1 MTDTSLTEQEM
12 PKAYDPK
19 TVEDKWYKFWLE
31 KEYFKPVINPKK
43 KPFTI
48 IMPPPN
54 VTGELHMGHALT
66 AAVEDAMTRWHRMKG
81 DPTLWLPGVDH
92 ASIAA
97 QVVVERLLAKE
108 GTNRYQV
115 GREKFLERI
124 WQWTNDCR
132 TRIGQQHRRLGTSC
146 DWSRE
151 KFTLD
156 SGPSLAVRHTFVN
169 LYNKGL
175 IYRGERII
183 NWCPRC
189 STALSDLE
197 VDHKDLNGHLWHL
210 KYPLA
215 DGDGFLIV
223 ATTRPETMLGDTA
236 VAVNP
241 EDERYTNLIGKDVM
255 MPIMNRRIPIVADAI
270 VDRAFGTGAVKVTPS
285 HDPVDFEIAQ
295 RHNLKLINILN
306 KDATM
311 NENAGQCKGMD
322 RFACRKWVV
331 EELERLGLLI
341 KIEDYSHAVGHCQ
354 RCSTVIEPLA
364 SLQWFVK
371 MEPLAKPAIEV
382 VKNGQIQIIP
392 EHFIKVYLNWMENI
406 RDWCISRQLWWGHRI
421 PAWYCK
427 DCGEMIVAVD
437 APKTCPKCQSTK
449 VEQDPDVLDTWFSS
463 GLWPHSTLG
472 WPNDTEDFRYFYP
485 TTVMET
491 AYDIL
496 FFWVS
501 RMIMMGIENTGQIPF
516 KYVYLHGL
524 IRDEKGE
531 KMSKTKGN
539 VTDPLKVINQIGADA
554 LRFAVVTGNAAGNDS
569 KMSPVKLEAGRNFA
583 NKLWNATRF
592 VIKSVPASEKIDLK
606 IHKELLTVE
615 DRWILSRL
623 SRTETTVNTMMADF
637 QFGEALSTIYDFL
650 WSEYCDWYIE
660 LAKIRL
666 NPENKEAVSPLP
678 VLVNVLETALRLL
691 HPFMPFITEELWQNL
706 KNHLPAKWQ
715 KTVSIMIARYPKAN
729 KDDIDTEA
737 ENIIE
742 AVIDIT
748 RAIRNIRAENKV
760 ESTKW
765 IAAEVY
771 SGKLT
776 AVVTPYSSAIQ
787 SLAKAKPLEFK
798 DNRLSDTLGEKFAVA
813 VLKEADVVVPMA
825 SMIDVAVER
834 EKIQKEI
841 AQIDAD
847 VIRLE
852 ARLKDEAF
860 LSKAPAAVV
869 TKEKERL
876 VERKERVARL
886 RQQIG

>member
-1 MTDTSLTEQEM
+1 MTDTPLIEQEM

-54 VTGELHMGHALT
+54 VTGDLHMGHALV
-66 AAVEDAMTRWHRMKG
+66 AALEDTMIRWHRMQG

-97 QVVVERLLAKE
+97 QVVVERVLAKE
-108 GTNRYQV
+108 GTNRYKI
-115 GREKFLERI
+115 GREKFLERM
-124 WQWTNDCR
+124 WEWTNQCR
-132 TRIGQQHRRLGTSC
+132 SNIGMQHRRLGTSC

-156 SGPSLAVRHTFVN
+156 PGPSLAVRTTFVN

-189 STALSDLE
+189 STTLSDLE

-215 DGDGFLIV
+215 DGGGFLIV

-241 EDERYTNLIGKDVM
+241 EDERYTNIIGKEIM
-255 MPIMNRRIPIVADAI
+255 LPIMNRRIPIVGDAI
-270 VDRAFGTGAVKVTPS
+270 VDKAFGTGAVKVTPS

-295 RHNLKLINILN
+295 RQKLPLINLLN

-311 NENAGQCKGMD
+311 NENAGPCKGMD

-331 EELERLGLLI
+331 EEMERLGLLV

-354 RCSTVIEPLA
+354 RCATLIEPMA
-364 SLQWFVK
+364 STQWFVS

-382 VKNGQIQIIP
+382 VKNGKIQIIP
-392 EHFIKVYLNWMENI
+392 DHFTKVYLNWMENI
-406 RDWCISRQLWWGHRI
+406 RDWCVSRQLWWGQRI
-421 PAWYCK
+421 PAYYCQ
-427 DCGEMIVAVD
+427 DCGETIVAVD
-437 APKTCPKCQSTK
+437 APKTCPKCHSTK
-449 VEQDPDVLDTWFSS
+449 IEQDMDVLDTWFSS

-472 WPNDTEDFRYFYP
+472 WPEDTADFRYFYP

-491 AYDIL
+491 GYDIL

-501 RMIMMGIENTGQIPF
+501 RMIMMGIENTGEIPF

-524 IRDEKGE
+524 IRDEKGD

-539 VTDPLKVINQIGADA
+539 VIDPLKVIDQIGADA
-554 LRFAVVTGNAAGNDS
+554 LRFAVMNGNGPGNDS
-569 KMSPVKLEAGRNFA
+569 KMSPIKLEAGRNFA

-592 VIKSVPASEKIDLK
+592 VIKSIPDDKINLK
-606 IHKELLTVE
+606 INKESLTIE

-623 SRTETTVNTMMADF
+623 SRTEATVDKLMSDF
-637 QFGEALSTIYDFL
+637 QFGEALSAIYDFL
-650 WSEYCDWYIE
+650 WNEYCDWYIE
-660 LAKIRL
+660 LAKVRL
-666 NPENKEAVSPLP
+666 NPENKDAVTPLP
-678 VLVNVLETALRLL
+678 VLINVLETALRLL
-691 HPFMPFITEELWQNL
+691 HPFMPFVTEELWQNL
-706 KNHLPAKWQ
+706 RSRLPAKWQ
-715 KTVSIMIARYPKAN
+715 KTESIMIAKYPKADN
-729 KDDIDTEA
+729 DAVDTEA

-742 AVIDIT
+742 SVIDIT

-765 IAAEVY
+765 IAADIY

-776 AVVTPYSSAIQ
+776 AAITPYASAIQ
-787 SLAKAKPLEFK
+787 SLAKVKPLEFK
-798 DNRLSDTLGEKFAVA
+798 DGRLTGAQSEKFAVA
-813 VLKEADVVVPMA
+813 VLKEADVIVPMA
-825 SMIDVAVER
+825 SMIDLAVER
-834 EKIQKEI
+834 EKILKEI

-847 VIRLE
+847 VARLEIRLQ
-852 ARLKDEAF
+852 DEAF
-860 LSKAPAAVV
+860 LSKAPAPVV
-869 TKEKERL
+869 AKEKERL
-876 VERKERVARL
+876 VERKERAARL

>member
-1 MTDTSLTEQEM
+1 MTDTPLIEQEM

-19 TVEDKWYKFWLE
+19 TVEGKWYKFWLE
-31 KEYFKPVINPKK
+31 KDYFKPVINPKK

-54 VTGELHMGHALT
+54 VTGDLHMGHALT
-66 AAVEDAMTRWHRMKG
+66 AAVEDTMTRWHRMKG

-108 GTNRYQV
+108 GTTRYKI
-115 GREKFLERI
+115 GREKFLERM
-124 WQWTNDCR
+124 WEWTNQCR
-132 TRIGQQHRRLGTSC
+132 SNIGMQHRRLGTSC

-156 SGPSLAVRHTFVN
+156 AGPSLAVRHTFVN

-189 STALSDLE
+189 STTLSDLE

-215 DGDGFLIV
+215 DGGGFLIV

-241 EDERYTNLIGKDVM
+241 EDERYTNIIGKEIM
-255 MPIMNRRIPIVADAI
+255 LPIMNRRIPIVGDAI
-270 VDRAFGTGAVKVTPS
+270 VDKAFGTGAVKVTPS

-295 RHNLKLINILN
+295 RQKLPLINLLT
-306 KDATM
+306 KDASM
-311 NENAGQCKGMD
+311 NENAGPCKGMD

-331 EELERLGLLI
+331 EEMERLGLLI

-354 RCSTVIEPLA
+354 RCATLIEPMA
-364 SLQWFVK
+364 STQWFVR

-382 VKNGQIQIIP
+382 VKNGKIQIIP
-392 EHFIKVYLNWMENI
+392 DHFTKVYLNWMENI
-406 RDWCISRQLWWGHRI
+406 RDWCVSRQLWWGQRI
-421 PAWYCK
+421 PAYYCQ
-427 DCGEMIVAVD
+427 DCGETIVAVD
-437 APKTCPKCQSTK
+437 APKTCPKCHSTK
-449 VEQDPDVLDTWFSS
+449 IEQDTDVLDTWFSS

-472 WPNDTEDFRYFYP
+472 WPEDTADFRYFYP

-491 AYDIL
+491 GYDIL

-501 RMIMMGIENTGQIPF
+501 RMIMLGIENTGEIPF
-516 KYVYLHGL
+516 TYVYLHGL
-524 IRDEKGE
+524 IRDEKGD

-539 VTDPLKVINQIGADA
+539 VIDPLKVIDQIGADA
-554 LRFAVVTGNAAGNDS
+554 LRFAVMNGNGPGNDS
-569 KMSPVKLEAGRNFA
+569 KMSPIKLEAGRNFA

-592 VIKSVPASEKIDLK
+592 VIKSIPDSKIDLK
-606 IHKELLTVE
+606 INKESLTVE
-615 DRWILSRL
+615 DRWILSQL
-623 SRTETTVNTMMADF
+623 SRTEATVDKLMSDF
-637 QFGEALSTIYDFL
+637 QFGEALSAIYDFL
-650 WSEYCDWYIE
+650 WNEYCDWYIE
-660 LAKIRL
+660 LAKVRL

-691 HPFMPFITEELWQNL
+691 HPFMPFVTEELWQNL
-706 KNHLPAKWQ
+706 RSRLPAEWQ
-715 KTVSIMIARYPKAN
+715 KTESIMVAKYPKADN
-729 KDDIDTEA
+729 DAVDTAA

-765 IAAEVY
+765 IAAEIY

-776 AVVTPYSSAIQ
+776 ADITPHSAAIQ
-787 SLAKAKPLEFK
+787 SLAKVKPLEFK
-798 DNRLSDTLGEKFAVA
+798 DGRLTDAQGEKFAVA
-813 VLKEADVVVPMA
+813 VLKEADVIVPMA
-825 SMIDVAVER
+825 SMIDLAVER
-834 EKIQKEI
+834 EKILKEI

-847 VIRLE
+847 VARLE
-852 ARLKDEAF
+852 IRLKDEAF
-860 LSKAPAAVV
+860 LSKAPAPVV
-869 TKEKERL
+869 AKEKERL
-876 VERKERVARL
+876 TERKERAARL

>member
-1 MTDTSLTEQEM
+1 MTDTPLIEQEM

-31 KEYFKPVINPKK
+31 KDYFKPVINPKK

-54 VTGELHMGHALT
+54 VTGDLHMGHALT

-97 QVVVERLLAKE
+97 QVVVERILAKE
-108 GTNRYQV
+108 GTTRYKI
-115 GREKFLERI
+115 GREKFLERM
-124 WQWTNDCR
+124 WEWTNTCR
-132 TRIGQQHRRLGTSC
+132 SNIGMQHRRLGTSC

-156 SGPSLAVRHTFVN
+156 PGPSLAVRHTFVN

-189 STALSDLE
+189 ATALSDLE

-215 DGDGFLIV
+215 DGDGYLIV

-241 EDERYTNLIGKDVM
+241 EDERYTNLIGKYVM
-255 MPIMNRRIPIVADAI
+255 LPIMNRRIPVVADAI
-270 VDRAFGTGAVKVTPS
+270 VDKAFGTGAVKVTPS

-295 RHNLKLINILN
+295 RHDLQRITILN

-311 NENAGQCKGMD
+311 NDNAGPCIGMD

-331 EELERLGLLI
+331 EELERLGLMI

-382 VKNGQIQIIP
+382 VKNGKIQIIP
-392 EHFIKVYLNWMENI
+392 EHFNKVYLNWMENI

-421 PAWYCK
+421 PAYYCQE
-427 DCGEMIVAVD
+427 CGAMIVAVD
-437 APKTCPKCQSTK
+437 APKNCPKCHSTK
-449 VEQDPDVLDTWFSS
+449 IEQDPDVLDTWFSS

-496 FFWVS
+496 FFWVA
-501 RMIMMGIENTGQIPF
+501 RMIMMGLENTGEIPF

-524 IRDEKGE
+524 IRDEKGD

-539 VTDPLKVINQIGADA
+539 VTDPLEIINKIGADA
-554 LRFAVVTGNAAGNDS
+554 LRYAVVTGNAPGNDS
-569 KMSPVKLEAGRNFA
+569 KMSPIKLEAGRNFA

-592 VIKSVPASEKIDLK
+592 VIKSIPDGKIDLK
-606 IHKELLTVE
+606 IRREELTVE

-623 SRTETTVNTMMADF
+623 SRTEATVNKMMTDF

-650 WSEYCDWYIE
+650 WNEYCDWYIE
-660 LAKIRL
+660 LAKVRL
-666 NPENKEAVSPLP
+666 NPENKDAVSPLP
-678 VLVNVLETALRLL
+678 VLINVLETALRLL
-691 HPFMPFITEELWQNL
+691 HPFMPFVTEELWQNL
-706 KNHLPAKWQ
+706 KSHLPAKWQ
-715 KTVSIMIARYPKAN
+715 KTESIMIAKYPKAD
-729 KDDIDTEA
+729 KDAVDTVA

-742 AVIDIT
+742 SVIDIT

-765 IAAEVY
+765 IAAEIY

-776 AVVTPYSSAIQ
+776 AAITPYASAIQ
-787 SLAKAKPLEFK
+787 SLAKVKPLEFK
-798 DNRLSDTLGEKFAVA
+798 DGRLSGAQGEKFAVA
-813 VLKEADVVVPMA
+813 VLKEADVTVPMA
-825 SMIDVAVER
+825 SMIDLAVER
-834 EKIQKEI
+834 EKILKEI

-847 VIRLE
+847 VARLE
-852 ARLKDEAF
+852 TRLKDEAF

-869 TKEKERL
+869 AKEKERL
-876 VERKERVARL
+876 TERKERASRL

>member
-1 MTDTSLTEQEM
+1 MTDTPLIEPEM

-19 TVEDKWYKFWLE
+19 TVEDKWYKYWLE
-31 KEYFKPVINPKK
+31 KDYFKPIINPKK

-66 AAVEDAMTRWHRMKG
+66 AAVEDAMIRWHRMKG

-115 GREKFLERI
+115 GREKFLERM
-124 WQWTNDCR
+124 WQWTNECR
-132 TRIGQQHRRLGTSC
+132 SRIGQQHRRLGTSC

-156 SGPSLAVRHTFVN
+156 AGPSLAVRTTFVN

-175 IYRGERII
+175 IYRGERIT

-215 DGDGFLIV
+215 DGDGYLIV

-241 EDERYTNLIGKDVM
+241 EDERYTKLIGKFVM
-255 MPIMNRRIPIVADAI
+255 LPIMNRRIPIVADAI
-270 VDRAFGTGAVKVTPS
+270 VDKAFGTGAVKVTPA

-295 RHNLKLINILN
+295 RHKLELINLLN

-311 NENAGQCKGMD
+311 NDNAGPCKGMD
-322 RFACRKWVV
+322 RFVCRKWVV

-364 SLQWFVK
+364 STQWFVH

-382 VKNGQIQIIP
+382 VKNGRIQIIP
-392 EHFIKVYLNWMENI
+392 EHFTKVYLNWMENI

-421 PAWYCK
+421 PAYYCK
-427 DCGEMIVAVD
+427 NCGEMIVAVD
-437 APKTCPKCQSTK
+437 APKTCPKCHSAK
-449 VEQDPDVLDTWFSS
+449 IEQDPDVLDTWFSS

-472 WPNDTEDFRYFYP
+472 WPNDTEDLRYFYP

-496 FFWVS
+496 FFWVA
-501 RMIMMGIENTGQIPF
+501 RMIMMGIENTGEIPF

-539 VTDPLKVINQIGADA
+539 VTDPLKVIEQIGADA
-554 LRFAVVTGNAAGNDS
+554 LRYAVVSGNAAGNDS

-592 VIKSVPASEKIDLK
+592 VIKSVPPEGKIDLK

-623 SRTETTVNTMMADF
+623 SRTEATVNKMMADF

-666 NPENKEAVSPLP
+666 NPENKDAVSPLP
-678 VLVNVLETALRLL
+678 VLINVLETSLRLL
-691 HPFMPFITEELWQNL
+691 HPFMPFVTEELWQNL
-706 KNHLPAKWQ
+706 KSHLPPKWQ
-715 KTVSIMIARYPKAN
+715 KTDSIMIAKYPKADKN
-729 KDDIDTEA
+729 AIDTEA

-742 AVIDIT
+742 SVIDIT
-748 RAIRNIRAENKV
+748 RALRNIRAENKV

-765 IAAEVY
+765 IAADIY
-771 SGKLT
+771 SGKMT
-776 AVVTPYSSAIQ
+776 MAITPYSSAIQ
-787 SLAKAKPLEFK
+787 SLAKVKPMEFK
-798 DNRLSDTLGEKFAVA
+798 DGRLTGAQGEKFAVA
-813 VLKEADVVVPMA
+813 VLKEADVIVPMA
-825 SMIDVAVER
+825 SMIDFAAER
-834 EKIQKEI
+834 EKDTRK
-841 AQIDAD
+841 
-847 VIRLE
+847 RSPKSTPTLSG
-852 ARLKDEAF
+852 LKRD
-860 LSKAPAAVV
+860 SKM
-869 TKEKERL
+869 RHS
-876 VERKERVARL
+876 
-886 RQQIG
+886 

>member
-1 MTDTSLTEQEM
+1 MTDTPLIEQEM

-54 VTGELHMGHALT
+54 VTGDLHMGHALV
-66 AAVEDAMTRWHRMKG
+66 AALEDTMIRWHRMQG

-97 QVVVERLLAKE
+97 QVVVERVLAKE
-108 GTNRYQV
+108 GTNRYKI
-115 GREKFLERI
+115 GREKFLERM
-124 WQWTNDCR
+124 WEWTNQCR
-132 TRIGQQHRRLGTSC
+132 SNIGMQHRRLGTSC

-156 SGPSLAVRHTFVN
+156 PGPSLAVRTTFVN

-189 STALSDLE
+189 STTLSDLE

-215 DGDGFLIV
+215 DGGGFLIV

-241 EDERYTNLIGKDVM
+241 EDERYTNIIGKEIM
-255 MPIMNRRIPIVADAI
+255 LPIMNRRIPIVGDAI
-270 VDRAFGTGAVKVTPS
+270 VDKAFGTGAVKVTPS

-295 RHNLKLINILN
+295 RQKLPLINLLN

-311 NENAGQCKGMD
+311 NENAGPCKGMD

-331 EELERLGLLI
+331 EEMERLGLLV

-354 RCSTVIEPLA
+354 RCATLIEPMA
-364 SLQWFVK
+364 STQWFVS

-382 VKNGQIQIIP
+382 VKNGKIQIIP
-392 EHFIKVYLNWMENI
+392 DHFTKVYLNWMENI
-406 RDWCISRQLWWGHRI
+406 RDWCVSRQLWWGQRI
-421 PAWYCK
+421 PAYYCQ
-427 DCGEMIVAVD
+427 DCGETIVAVD
-437 APKTCPKCQSTK
+437 APKTCPKCHSTK
-449 VEQDPDVLDTWFSS
+449 IEQDMDVLDTWFSS

-472 WPNDTEDFRYFYP
+472 WPEDTADFRYFYP

-491 AYDIL
+491 GYDIL

-501 RMIMMGIENTGQIPF
+501 RMIMMGIENTGEIPF

-524 IRDEKGE
+524 IRDEKGD

-539 VTDPLKVINQIGADA
+539 VIDPLKVIDQIGADA
-554 LRFAVVTGNAAGNDS
+554 LRFAVMNGNGPGNDS
-569 KMSPVKLEAGRNFA
+569 KMSPIKLEAGRNFA

-592 VIKSVPASEKIDLK
+592 VIKSIPDDKINLK
-606 IHKELLTVE
+606 INKESLTIE

-623 SRTETTVNTMMADF
+623 SRTEATVDKLMSDF
-637 QFGEALSTIYDFL
+637 QFGEALSAIYDFL
-650 WSEYCDWYIE
+650 WNEYCDWYIE
-660 LAKIRL
+660 LAKVRL
-666 NPENKEAVSPLP
+666 NPENKDAVTPLP
-678 VLVNVLETALRLL
+678 VLINVLETALRLL
-691 HPFMPFITEELWQNL
+691 HPFMPFVTEELWQNL
-706 KNHLPAKWQ
+706 KSRLPAKWQ
-715 KTVSIMIARYPKAN
+715 KTESIMIAKYPKADN
-729 KDDIDTEA
+729 DAVDTEA

-742 AVIDIT
+742 SVIDIT

-765 IAAEVY
+765 IAADIY

-776 AVVTPYSSAIQ
+776 AAITPYASAIQ
-787 SLAKAKPLEFK
+787 SLAKVKPLEFK
-798 DNRLSDTLGEKFAVA
+798 DGRLTGAQSEKFAVA
-813 VLKEADVVVPMA
+813 VLKEADVIVPMA
-825 SMIDVAVER
+825 SMIDLAVER
-834 EKIQKEI
+834 EKILKEI

-847 VIRLE
+847 VARLEIRLQ
-852 ARLKDEAF
+852 DEAF
-860 LSKAPAAVV
+860 LSKAPAPVV
-869 TKEKERL
+869 AKEKERL
-876 VERKERVARL
+876 VERKERAARL

>member
-1 MTDTSLTEQEM
+1 MTDTPLIEQEM

-54 VTGELHMGHALT
+54 VTGDLHMGHALV
-66 AAVEDAMTRWHRMKG
+66 AALEDTMIRWHRMQG

-97 QVVVERLLAKE
+97 QVVVERVLAKE
-108 GTNRYQV
+108 GTNRYKI
-115 GREKFLERI
+115 GREKFLERM
-124 WQWTNDCR
+124 WEWTNQCR
-132 TRIGQQHRRLGTSC
+132 SNIGMQHRRLGTSC

-156 SGPSLAVRHTFVN
+156 PGPSLAVRTTFVN

-189 STALSDLE
+189 STTLSDLE

-215 DGDGFLIV
+215 DGGGFLIV

-241 EDERYTNLIGKDVM
+241 EDERYTNIIGKEIM
-255 MPIMNRRIPIVADAI
+255 LPIMNRRIPIVGDAI
-270 VDRAFGTGAVKVTPS
+270 VDKAFGTGAVKVTPS

-295 RHNLKLINILN
+295 RQKLPLINLLN

-311 NENAGQCKGMD
+311 NENAGPCKGMD

-331 EELERLGLLI
+331 EEMERLGLLV

-354 RCSTVIEPLA
+354 RCATLIEPMA
-364 SLQWFVK
+364 STQWFVS

-382 VKNGQIQIIP
+382 VKNGKIQIIP
-392 EHFIKVYLNWMENI
+392 DHFTKVYLNWMENI
-406 RDWCISRQLWWGHRI
+406 RDWCVSRQLWWGQRI
-421 PAWYCK
+421 PAYYCQ
-427 DCGEMIVAVD
+427 DCGETIVAVD
-437 APKTCPKCQSTK
+437 APKTCPKCHSTK
-449 VEQDPDVLDTWFSS
+449 IEQDMDVLDTWFSS

-472 WPNDTEDFRYFYP
+472 WPEDTADFRYFYP

-491 AYDIL
+491 GYDIL

-501 RMIMMGIENTGQIPF
+501 RMIMMGIENTGEIPF

-524 IRDEKGE
+524 IRDEKGD

-539 VTDPLKVINQIGADA
+539 VIDPLKVIDQIGADA
-554 LRFAVVTGNAAGNDS
+554 LRFAVMNGNGPGNDS
-569 KMSPVKLEAGRNFA
+569 KMSPIKLEAGRNFA

-592 VIKSVPASEKIDLK
+592 VIKSIPDDKINLK
-606 IHKELLTVE
+606 INKESLTIE

-623 SRTETTVNTMMADF
+623 SRTEATVDKLMSDF
-637 QFGEALSTIYDFL
+637 QFGEALSAIYDFL
-650 WSEYCDWYIE
+650 WNEYCDWYIE
-660 LAKIRL
+660 LAKVRL
-666 NPENKEAVSPLP
+666 NPENKDAVTPLP
-678 VLVNVLETALRLL
+678 VLINVLETALRLL
-691 HPFMPFITEELWQNL
+691 HPFMPFVTEELWQNL
-706 KNHLPAKWQ
+706 RSRLPAKWQ
-715 KTVSIMIARYPKAN
+715 KTESIMIAKYPKADN
-729 KDDIDTEA
+729 DAVDTEA

-765 IAAEVY
+765 IAADIY

-776 AVVTPYSSAIQ
+776 AAITPYASAIQ
-787 SLAKAKPLEFK
+787 SLAKVKPLEFK
-798 DNRLSDTLGEKFAVA
+798 DGRLTGAQSEKFAVA
-813 VLKEADVVVPMA
+813 VLKEADVIVPMA
-825 SMIDVAVER
+825 SMIDLAVER
-834 EKIQKEI
+834 EKILKEI

-847 VIRLE
+847 VARLEIRLQ
-852 ARLKDEAF
+852 DEAF
-860 LSKAPAAVV
+860 LSKAPAPVV
-869 TKEKERL
+869 AKEKERL
-876 VERKERVARL
+876 VERKERAARL

>member
-1 MTDTSLTEQEM
+1 MTDMPLIEQEM

-31 KEYFKPVINPKK
+31 KDYFKPVINPKK

-54 VTGELHMGHALT
+54 VTGDLHMGHALV
-66 AAVEDAMTRWHRMKG
+66 AALEDTMIRWHRMKG

-97 QVVVERLLAKE
+97 QVVVERILAKE
-108 GTNRYQV
+108 GTTRYKI
-115 GREKFLERI
+115 GREKFLERM
-124 WQWTNDCR
+124 WEWTNQCR
-132 TRIGQQHRRLGTSC
+132 ANIGMQHRRLGTSC

-156 SGPSLAVRHTFVN
+156 PGPSLAVRTTFVN

-189 STALSDLE
+189 ATTLSDLE

-215 DGDGFLIV
+215 DGGGYLIV

-241 EDERYTNLIGKDVM
+241 EDERYTNIIGKEIM
-255 MPIMNRRIPIVADAI
+255 LPIMNRRIPIVGDAI
-270 VDRAFGTGAVKVTPS
+270 VDKTFGTGAVKVTPS

-295 RHNLKLINILN
+295 RQKLPLINLLN

-311 NENAGQCKGMD
+311 NENAGPCKGMD

-331 EELERLGLLI
+331 EEMERLGLLI

-354 RCSTVIEPLA
+354 RCATLIEPMA
-364 SLQWFVK
+364 STQWFVR

-382 VKNGQIQIIP
+382 VKNGKIQIIP
-392 EHFIKVYLNWMENI
+392 DHFTKVYLNWMENI
-406 RDWCISRQLWWGHRI
+406 RDWCVSRQLWWGQRI
-421 PAWYCK
+421 PAYYCQ
-427 DCGEMIVAVD
+427 DCDETIVAVD
-437 APKTCPKCQSTK
+437 TPQACPKCGSAR
-449 VEQDPDVLDTWFSS
+449 VEQDADVLDTWFSS

-472 WPNDTEDFRYFYP
+472 WPEDTADLRYFYP

-491 AYDIL
+491 GYDIL

-501 RMIMMGIENTGQIPF
+501 RMIMMGIENTGEIPF

-524 IRDEKGE
+524 IRDEKGD

-539 VTDPLKVINQIGADA
+539 VIDPLKVIDQIGADA
-554 LRFAVVTGNAAGNDS
+554 LRFAVMNGNGPGNDS
-569 KMSPVKLEAGRNFA
+569 KMSPIKLESARNFA

-592 VIKSVPASEKIDLK
+592 VIKSIPDEKIDLK
-606 IHKELLTVE
+606 IRQESLTVE

-623 SRTETTVNTMMADF
+623 SCTETTVDKLMTDF

-650 WSEYCDWYIE
+650 WNEYCDWYIE
-660 LAKIRL
+660 LAKVRL
-666 NPENKEAVSPLP
+666 NPENEDAVTPLP
-678 VLVNVLETALRLL
+678 VLINVLETALRLL
-691 HPFMPFITEELWQNL
+691 HPFMPFVTEELWQNL
-706 KNHLPAKWQ
+706 RSRLPAKWQ
-715 KTVSIMIARYPKAN
+715 KTESIMIARYPKADKN
-729 KDDIDTEA
+729 AVDTEA

-742 AVIDIT
+742 SVIDIT

-765 IAAEVY
+765 IAAEIY

-776 AVVTPYSSAIQ
+776 ASITPYASAIQ
-787 SLAKAKPLEFK
+787 SLAKVKPLELK
-798 DNRLSDTLGEKFAVA
+798 DGRLTEAQGEKFAVA
-813 VLKEADVVVPMA
+813 VLKEADVIVPMA
-825 SMIDVAVER
+825 SMIDLAVER
-834 EKIQKEI
+834 EKILKEI

-847 VIRLE
+847 VARLE
-852 ARLKDEAF
+852 IRLKDEAF
-860 LSKAPAAVV
+860 LSKAPAPVV
-869 TKEKERL
+869 AKEKERL
-876 VERKERVARL
+876 TERKERAARL
-886 RQQIG
+886 RQQVG

>member
-1 MTDTSLTEQEM
+1 MTDAPLIEQEM

-19 TVEDKWYKFWLE
+19 MVEDKWYKFWLE
-31 KEYFKPVINPKK
+31 KDYFKPVINLKK

-54 VTGELHMGHALT
+54 VTGDLHMGHALV
-66 AAVEDAMTRWHRMKG
+66 AALEDTMIRWHRMQG

-97 QVVVERLLAKE
+97 QVVVERILAKE
-108 GTNRYQV
+108 GTTRYKI
-115 GREKFLERI
+115 GREKFLERM
-124 WQWTNDCR
+124 WEWTNQCR
-132 TRIGQQHRRLGTSC
+132 SNIGMQHRRLGTSC

-156 SGPSLAVRHTFVN
+156 PGPSLAVRTTFVN

-189 STALSDLE
+189 STTLSDLE
-197 VDHKDLNGHLWHL
+197 VDHKDLNGRLWHL
-210 KYPLA
+210 RYPLA
-215 DGDGFLIV
+215 DGGGFLIV

-241 EDERYTNLIGKDVM
+241 EDERYMSLIGKEIM
-255 MPIMNRRIPIVADAI
+255 LPIMNRRIPIVGDPV
-270 VDRAFGTGAVKVTPS
+270 VDKAFGTGAVKVTPS
-285 HDPVDFEIAQ
+285 HDPVDFEIAR
-295 RHNLKLINILN
+295 RHKLPFINLLN

-311 NENAGQCKGMD
+311 NENAGPCKGMD

-331 EELERLGLLI
+331 EEMERLGLLI

-354 RCSTVIEPLA
+354 RCATLIEPMA
-364 SLQWFVK
+364 STQWFVK

-382 VKNGQIQIIP
+382 VENGKIQIIP
-392 EHFIKVYLNWMENI
+392 DHFTKVYLNWMENI
-406 RDWCISRQLWWGHRI
+406 RDWCVSRQLWWGQRI
-421 PAWYCK
+421 PAYYCK
-427 DCGEMIVAVD
+427 DCGETIVAVD
-437 APKTCPKCQSTK
+437 APQACPKCGSARI
-449 VEQDPDVLDTWFSS
+449 EQDTDVLDTWFSS

-472 WPNDTEDFRYFYP
+472 WPEDTADLRYFYP

-491 AYDIL
+491 GYDIL

-501 RMIMMGIENTGQIPF
+501 RMIMMGIENTGEIPF

-524 IRDEKGE
+524 IRDEKGD

-539 VTDPLKVINQIGADA
+539 VIDPLKVIDQIGADA
-554 LRFAVVTGNAAGNDS
+554 LRFAVMNGNGPGNDS
-569 KMSPVKLEAGRNFA
+569 KLSPIKLESARNFA

-592 VIKSVPASEKIDLK
+592 VIKSIPDEKINLK
-606 IHKELLTVE
+606 INKESPTVE

-623 SRTETTVNTMMADF
+623 SRTEAAVHQLMTDF

-650 WSEYCDWYIE
+650 WNEYCDWYIE
-660 LAKIRL
+660 LAKVRL

-678 VLVNVLETALRLL
+678 VLIHVLETSLRLL
-691 HPFMPFITEELWQNL
+691 HPFMPFVTEELWQNL
-706 KNHLPAKWQ
+706 KSRLPAKWQ
-715 KTVSIMIARYPKAN
+715 KTDSIMVARYPKAE
-729 KDDIDTEA
+729 KDAVDTEA
-737 ENIIE
+737 EDIIE
-742 AVIDIT
+742 TVIDVT

-765 IAAEVY
+765 IAAEIY
-771 SGKLT
+771 SGKMT
-776 AVVTPYSSAIQ
+776 AAITPYASAIQ
-787 SLAKAKPLEFK
+787 LLAKVKPLEFK
-798 DNRLSDTLGEKFAVA
+798 TGRLTEAQNEKFAVE
-813 VLKEADVVVPMA
+813 VLKEADVIVPVA
-825 SMIDVAVER
+825 SMIDLAVER
-834 EKIQKEI
+834 EKILKEI

-847 VIRLE
+847 VARLE

-860 LSKAPAAVV
+860 LSKAPAPVV
-869 TKEKERL
+869 AKEKERL
-876 VERKERVARL
+876 TERKERAARL
-886 RQQIG
+886 RQQVG

>member
-1 MTDTSLTEQEM
+1 MTDTPLIEQEM

-54 VTGELHMGHALT
+54 VTGDLHMGHALV
-66 AAVEDAMTRWHRMKG
+66 AALEDTMIRWHRMQG

-97 QVVVERLLAKE
+97 QVVVERVLAKE
-108 GTNRYQV
+108 GTNRYKI
-115 GREKFLERI
+115 GREKFLERM
-124 WQWTNDCR
+124 WEWTNQCR
-132 TRIGQQHRRLGTSC
+132 SNIGMQHRRLGTSC

-156 SGPSLAVRHTFVN
+156 PGPSLAVRTTFVN

-189 STALSDLE
+189 STTLSDLE

-215 DGDGFLIV
+215 DGGGFLIV

-241 EDERYTNLIGKDVM
+241 EDERYTNIIGKEIM
-255 MPIMNRRIPIVADAI
+255 LPIMNRRIPIVGDAI
-270 VDRAFGTGAVKVTPS
+270 VDKAFGTGAVKVTPS

-295 RHNLKLINILN
+295 RQKLPLINLLN

-311 NENAGQCKGMD
+311 NENAGPCKGMD

-331 EELERLGLLI
+331 EEMERLGLLV

-354 RCSTVIEPLA
+354 RCATLIEPMA
-364 SLQWFVK
+364 STQWFVS

-382 VKNGQIQIIP
+382 VKNGKIQIIP
-392 EHFIKVYLNWMENI
+392 DHFTKVYLNWMENI
-406 RDWCISRQLWWGHRI
+406 RDWCVSRQLWWGQRI
-421 PAWYCK
+421 TAYYCQ
-427 DCGEMIVAVD
+427 DCGETIVAVD
-437 APKTCPKCQSTK
+437 APKTCPKCHSTK
-449 VEQDPDVLDTWFSS
+449 IEQDMDVLDTWFSS

-472 WPNDTEDFRYFYP
+472 WPEDTADFRYFYP

-491 AYDIL
+491 GYDIL

-501 RMIMMGIENTGQIPF
+501 RMIMMGIENTGEIPF

-524 IRDEKGE
+524 IRDEKGD

-539 VTDPLKVINQIGADA
+539 VIDPLKVIDQIGADA
-554 LRFAVVTGNAAGNDS
+554 LRFAVMNGNGPGNDS
-569 KMSPVKLEAGRNFA
+569 KMSPIKLEAGRNFA

-592 VIKSVPASEKIDLK
+592 VIKSIPDDKINLK
-606 IHKELLTVE
+606 INKESLTIE

-623 SRTETTVNTMMADF
+623 SRTEATVDKLMSDF
-637 QFGEALSTIYDFL
+637 QFGEALSAIYDFL
-650 WSEYCDWYIE
+650 WNEYCDWYIE
-660 LAKIRL
+660 LAKVRL
-666 NPENKEAVSPLP
+666 NPENKDAVTPLP
-678 VLVNVLETALRLL
+678 VLINVLETALRLL
-691 HPFMPFITEELWQNL
+691 HPFMPFVTEELWQNL
-706 KNHLPAKWQ
+706 RSRLPAKWQ
-715 KTVSIMIARYPKAN
+715 KTESIMIAKYPKADN
-729 KDDIDTEA
+729 DAVDTEA

-742 AVIDIT
+742 SVIDIT

-765 IAAEVY
+765 IAADIY

-776 AVVTPYSSAIQ
+776 AAITPYASAIQ
-787 SLAKAKPLEFK
+787 SLAKVKPLEFK
-798 DNRLSDTLGEKFAVA
+798 DGRLTGAQSEKFAVA
-813 VLKEADVVVPMA
+813 VLKEADVIVPMA
-825 SMIDVAVER
+825 SMIDLAVER
-834 EKIQKEI
+834 EKILKEI

-847 VIRLE
+847 VARLEIRLQ
-852 ARLKDEAF
+852 DEAF
-860 LSKAPAAVV
+860 LSKAPAPVV
-869 TKEKERL
+869 AKEKERL
-876 VERKERVARL
+876 VERKERAARL

>member
-1 MTDTSLTEQEM
+1 MTDTPLIEQEM

-54 VTGELHMGHALT
+54 VTGDLHMGHALV
-66 AAVEDAMTRWHRMKG
+66 AALEDTMIRWHRMQG

-97 QVVVERLLAKE
+97 QVVVERVLAKE
-108 GTNRYQV
+108 GTNRYKI
-115 GREKFLERI
+115 GREKFLERM
-124 WQWTNDCR
+124 WEWTNQCR
-132 TRIGQQHRRLGTSC
+132 SNIGMQHRRLGTSC

-156 SGPSLAVRHTFVN
+156 PGPSLAVRTTFVN

-189 STALSDLE
+189 STTLSDLE

-215 DGDGFLIV
+215 DGGGFLIV

-241 EDERYTNLIGKDVM
+241 EDERYTNIIGKEIM
-255 MPIMNRRIPIVADAI
+255 LPIMNRRIPIVGDDI
-270 VDRAFGTGAVKVTPS
+270 VDKAFGTGAVKVTPS

-295 RHNLKLINILN
+295 RQKLPLINLLN

-311 NENAGQCKGMD
+311 NENAGPCKGMD

-331 EELERLGLLI
+331 EEMERLGLLV

-354 RCSTVIEPLA
+354 RCATLIEPMA
-364 SLQWFVK
+364 STQWFVS

-382 VKNGQIQIIP
+382 VKNGKIQIIP
-392 EHFIKVYLNWMENI
+392 DHFTKVYLNWMENI
-406 RDWCISRQLWWGHRI
+406 RDWCVSRQLWWGQRI
-421 PAWYCK
+421 PAYYCQ
-427 DCGEMIVAVD
+427 DCGETIVAVD
-437 APKTCPKCQSTK
+437 APKTCPKCHSTK
-449 VEQDPDVLDTWFSS
+449 IEQDMDVLDTWFSS

-472 WPNDTEDFRYFYP
+472 WPEDTADFRYFYP

-491 AYDIL
+491 GYDIL

-501 RMIMMGIENTGQIPF
+501 RMIMMGIENTGEIPF

-524 IRDEKGE
+524 IRDEKGD

-539 VTDPLKVINQIGADA
+539 VIDPLKVIDQIGADA
-554 LRFAVVTGNAAGNDS
+554 LRFAVMNGNGPGNDS
-569 KMSPVKLEAGRNFA
+569 KMSPIKLEAGRNFA

-592 VIKSVPASEKIDLK
+592 VIKSIPDDKINLK
-606 IHKELLTVE
+606 INKESLTIE

-623 SRTETTVNTMMADF
+623 SRTEATVDKLMSDF
-637 QFGEALSTIYDFL
+637 QFGEALSAIYDFL
-650 WSEYCDWYIE
+650 WNEYCDWYIE
-660 LAKIRL
+660 LAKVRL
-666 NPENKEAVSPLP
+666 NPENKDAVTPLP
-678 VLVNVLETALRLL
+678 VLINVLETALRLL
-691 HPFMPFITEELWQNL
+691 HPFMPFVTEELWQNL
-706 KNHLPAKWQ
+706 RSRLPAKWQ
-715 KTVSIMIARYPKAN
+715 KTESIMIAKYPKADN
-729 KDDIDTEA
+729 DAVDTEA

-742 AVIDIT
+742 SVIDIT

-765 IAAEVY
+765 IAADIY

-776 AVVTPYSSAIQ
+776 AAITPYASAIQ
-787 SLAKAKPLEFK
+787 SLAKVKPLEFK
-798 DNRLSDTLGEKFAVA
+798 DGRLTGAQSEKFAVA
-813 VLKEADVVVPMA
+813 VLKEADVIVPMA
-825 SMIDVAVER
+825 SMIDLAVER
-834 EKIQKEI
+834 EKILKEI

-847 VIRLE
+847 VARLEIRLQ
-852 ARLKDEAF
+852 DEAF
-860 LSKAPAAVV
+860 LSKAPAPVV
-869 TKEKERL
+869 AKEKERL
-876 VERKERVARL
+876 VERKERAARL

>member
-1 MTDTSLTEQEM
+1 MTDTPLIEQEM

-54 VTGELHMGHALT
+54 VTGDLHMGHALV
-66 AAVEDAMTRWHRMKG
+66 AALEDTMIRWHRMQG

-97 QVVVERLLAKE
+97 QVVVERILAKE
-108 GTNRYQV
+108 GTNRYKI
-115 GREKFLERI
+115 GREKFLERM
-124 WQWTNDCR
+124 WEWTNQCR
-132 TRIGQQHRRLGTSC
+132 SNIGMQHRRLGTSC

-156 SGPSLAVRHTFVN
+156 PGPSLAVRTTFVN

-189 STALSDLE
+189 STTLSDLE

-215 DGDGFLIV
+215 DGGGFLIV

-241 EDERYTNLIGKDVM
+241 EDERYTNIIGKEIM
-255 MPIMNRRIPIVADAI
+255 LPIMNRRIPIVGDAI
-270 VDRAFGTGAVKVTPS
+270 VDKAFGTGAVKVTPS

-295 RHNLKLINILN
+295 RQKLPLINLLN

-311 NENAGQCKGMD
+311 NENAGPCKGMD

-331 EELERLGLLI
+331 EEMERLGLLV

-354 RCSTVIEPLA
+354 RCATLIEPMA
-364 SLQWFVK
+364 STQWFVS

-382 VKNGQIQIIP
+382 VKNGKIQIIP
-392 EHFIKVYLNWMENI
+392 DHFTKVYLNWMENI
-406 RDWCISRQLWWGHRI
+406 RDWCVSRQLWWGQRI
-421 PAWYCK
+421 PAYYCQ
-427 DCGEMIVAVD
+427 DCGETIVAVD
-437 APKTCPKCQSTK
+437 APKTCPKCHSTK
-449 VEQDPDVLDTWFSS
+449 IEQDMDVLDTWFSS

-472 WPNDTEDFRYFYP
+472 WPEDTADFRYFYP

-491 AYDIL
+491 GYDIL

-501 RMIMMGIENTGQIPF
+501 RMIMMGIENTGEIPF

-524 IRDEKGE
+524 IRDEKGD

-539 VTDPLKVINQIGADA
+539 VIDPLKVIDQIGADA
-554 LRFAVVTGNAAGNDS
+554 LRFAVMNGNGPGNDS
-569 KMSPVKLEAGRNFA
+569 KMSPIKLEAGRNFA

-592 VIKSVPASEKIDLK
+592 VIKSIPDDKINLK
-606 IHKELLTVE
+606 INKESLTIE

-623 SRTETTVNTMMADF
+623 SRTEATVDKLMSDF
-637 QFGEALSTIYDFL
+637 QFGEALSAIYDFL
-650 WSEYCDWYIE
+650 WNEYCDWYIE
-660 LAKIRL
+660 LAKVRL
-666 NPENKEAVSPLP
+666 NPENKDAVTPLP
-678 VLVNVLETALRLL
+678 VLINVLETALRLL
-691 HPFMPFITEELWQNL
+691 HPFMPFVTEELWQNL
-706 KNHLPAKWQ
+706 RSRLPAKWQ
-715 KTVSIMIARYPKAN
+715 KTESIMIAKYPKADN
-729 KDDIDTEA
+729 DAVDTEA

-742 AVIDIT
+742 SVIDIT

-765 IAAEVY
+765 IAADIY

-776 AVVTPYSSAIQ
+776 AAITPYASAIQ
-787 SLAKAKPLEFK
+787 SLAKVKPLEFK
-798 DNRLSDTLGEKFAVA
+798 DGRLTGAQSEKFAVA
-813 VLKEADVVVPMA
+813 VLKEADVIVPMA
-825 SMIDVAVER
+825 SMIDLAVER
-834 EKIQKEI
+834 EKILKEI

-847 VIRLE
+847 VARLEIRLQ
-852 ARLKDEAF
+852 DEAF
-860 LSKAPAAVV
+860 LSKAPAPVV
-869 TKEKERL
+869 AKEKERL
-876 VERKERVARL
+876 VERKERAARL

>member
-1 MTDTSLTEQEM
+1 MTDMPLIEQEM

-31 KEYFKPVINPKK
+31 KDYFKPVINPKK
-43 KPFTI
+43 RPFTI

-54 VTGELHMGHALT
+54 VTGDLHMGHALV
-66 AAVEDAMTRWHRMKG
+66 AALEDTMIRWHRMKG

-97 QVVVERLLAKE
+97 QVVVERILAKE
-108 GTNRYQV
+108 GTTRYKI
-115 GREKFLERI
+115 GREKFLERM
-124 WQWTNDCR
+124 WEWTNQCR
-132 TRIGQQHRRLGTSC
+132 SNIGMQHRRLGTSC

-156 SGPSLAVRHTFVN
+156 PGPSLAVRTTFVN

-189 STALSDLE
+189 ATTLSDLE

-215 DGDGFLIV
+215 DGDGYLIV

-241 EDERYTNLIGKDVM
+241 EDERYANLIGKEIM
-255 MPIMNRRIPIVADAI
+255 LPIMNRRIPIVADAI
-270 VDRAFGTGAVKVTPS
+270 VDKAFGTGAVKVTPS

-295 RHNLKLINILN
+295 RQKLPLINLLN

-311 NENAGQCKGMD
+311 NENAGPCKGMD

-354 RCSTVIEPLA
+354 RCATVIEPMA
-364 SLQWFVK
+364 STQWFVK

-392 EHFIKVYLNWMENI
+392 DHFTKVYLNWMENI
-406 RDWCISRQLWWGHRI
+406 RDWCVSRQLWWGQRI
-421 PAWYCK
+421 PAYYCQ
-427 DCGEMIVAVD
+427 DCGEIIVAVD
-437 APKTCPKCQSTK
+437 APKTCPKCHSTK
-449 VEQDPDVLDTWFSS
+449 IEQDLDVLDTWFSS

-472 WPNDTEDFRYFYP
+472 WPEDTADLRYFYP
-485 TTVMET
+485 TSVLET
-491 AYDIL
+491 GYDIL

-501 RMIMMGIENTGQIPF
+501 RMIMMGIENTGEIPF

-524 IRDEKGE
+524 IRDEKGD

-539 VTDPLKVINQIGADA
+539 VIDPLKVIDQIGADA
-554 LRFAVVTGNAAGNDS
+554 LRFAVINGNGPGNDS
-569 KMSPVKLEAGRNFA
+569 KMSPIKLESARNFA

-592 VIKSVPASEKIDLK
+592 VIKSIPDEKINLK
-606 IHKELLTVE
+606 IIKESLTVE

-623 SRTETTVNTMMADF
+623 SRTEATVDQLMTDF

-650 WSEYCDWYIE
+650 WNEYCDWYIE
-660 LAKIRL
+660 LAKVRL
-666 NPENKEAVSPLP
+666 NPENKDAGSPLP
-678 VLVNVLETALRLL
+678 VLIHVLETSLRLL
-691 HPFMPFITEELWQNL
+691 HPFMPFVTEELWQNL
-706 KNHLPAKWQ
+706 KSHLPDTWQ
-715 KTVSIMIARYPKAN
+715 KTESIMIAEYPKAD
-729 KDDIDTEA
+729 KQALDVEA

-742 AVIDIT
+742 AVI
-748 RAIRNIRAENKV
+748 
-760 ESTKW
+760 
-765 IAAEVY
+765 
-771 SGKLT
+771 
-776 AVVTPYSSAIQ
+776 
-787 SLAKAKPLEFK
+787 
-798 DNRLSDTLGEKFAVA
+798 
-813 VLKEADVVVPMA
+813 
-825 SMIDVAVER
+825 
-834 EKIQKEI
+834 
-841 AQIDAD
+841 
-847 VIRLE
+847 
-852 ARLKDEAF
+852 
-860 LSKAPAAVV
+860 
-869 TKEKERL
+869 
-876 VERKERVARL
+876 
-886 RQQIG
+886 

>member
-1 MTDTSLTEQEM
+1 MTDTPLIEQEM

-54 VTGELHMGHALT
+54 VTGDLHMGHALV
-66 AAVEDAMTRWHRMKG
+66 AALEDTMIRWHRMQG

-97 QVVVERLLAKE
+97 QVVVERILAKE
-108 GTNRYQV
+108 GTTRYKI
-115 GREKFLERI
+115 GREKFLERM
-124 WQWTNDCR
+124 WEWTNQCR
-132 TRIGQQHRRLGTSC
+132 SNIGMQHRRLGTSC

-156 SGPSLAVRHTFVN
+156 PGPSLAVRTTFVN

-189 STALSDLE
+189 STTLSDLE

-215 DGDGFLIV
+215 DGGGFLIV

-241 EDERYTNLIGKDVM
+241 EDERYTNIIGKEIM
-255 MPIMNRRIPIVADAI
+255 LPIMNRRIPIVGDAI
-270 VDRAFGTGAVKVTPS
+270 VDKAFGTGAVKVTPS

-295 RHNLKLINILN
+295 RQKLPLINLLN

-311 NENAGQCKGMD
+311 NENAGPCKGMD

-331 EELERLGLLI
+331 EEMERLGLLV

-354 RCSTVIEPLA
+354 RCATLIEPMA
-364 SLQWFVK
+364 STQWFVS

-382 VKNGQIQIIP
+382 VKNGKIQIIP
-392 EHFIKVYLNWMENI
+392 DHFTKVYLNWMENI
-406 RDWCISRQLWWGHRI
+406 RDWCVSRQLWWGQRI
-421 PAWYCK
+421 PAYYCQ
-427 DCGEMIVAVD
+427 DCGETIVAVD
-437 APKTCPKCQSTK
+437 APKTCPKCHSTK
-449 VEQDPDVLDTWFSS
+449 IEQDMDVLDTWFSS

-472 WPNDTEDFRYFYP
+472 WPEDTADFRYFYP

-491 AYDIL
+491 GYDIL

-501 RMIMMGIENTGQIPF
+501 RMIMMGIENTGEIPF

-524 IRDEKGE
+524 IRDEKGD

-539 VTDPLKVINQIGADA
+539 VIDPLKVIDQIGADA
-554 LRFAVVTGNAAGNDS
+554 LRFAVMNGNGPGNDS
-569 KMSPVKLEAGRNFA
+569 KMSPIKLEAGRNFA

-592 VIKSVPASEKIDLK
+592 VIKSIPDDKINLK
-606 IHKELLTVE
+606 INKESLTIE

-623 SRTETTVNTMMADF
+623 SRTEATVDKLMSDF
-637 QFGEALSTIYDFL
+637 QFGEALSAIYDFL
-650 WSEYCDWYIE
+650 WNEYCDWYIE
-660 LAKIRL
+660 LAKVRL
-666 NPENKEAVSPLP
+666 NPENKDAVTPLP
-678 VLVNVLETALRLL
+678 VLINVLETALRLL
-691 HPFMPFITEELWQNL
+691 HPFMPFVTEELWQNL
-706 KNHLPAKWQ
+706 KSRLPAKWQ
-715 KTVSIMIARYPKAN
+715 KTESIMIAKYPKADN
-729 KDDIDTEA
+729 DAVDTEA

-742 AVIDIT
+742 SVIDIT

-765 IAAEVY
+765 IAADIY

-776 AVVTPYSSAIQ
+776 AAITPYASAIQ
-787 SLAKAKPLEFK
+787 SLAKVKPLEFK
-798 DNRLSDTLGEKFAVA
+798 DGRLTGAQSEKFAVA
-813 VLKEADVVVPMA
+813 VLKEADVIVPMA
-825 SMIDVAVER
+825 SMIDLAVER
-834 EKIQKEI
+834 EKILKEI

-847 VIRLE
+847 VARLEIRLQ
-852 ARLKDEAF
+852 DEAF
-860 LSKAPAAVV
+860 LSKAPAPVV
-869 TKEKERL
+869 AKEKERL
-876 VERKERVARL
+876 VERKERAARL

>member
-1 MTDTSLTEQEM
+1 MTDTPLIEQEM

-31 KEYFKPVINPKK
+31 KQYFKPVINPKK

-108 GTNRYQV
+108 GTNRHQV
-115 GREKFLERI
+115 GREKFLERM

-132 TRIGQQHRRLGTSC
+132 SRIGQQHRRLGTSC

-215 DGDGFLIV
+215 DGDGFLVV

-241 EDERYTNLIGKDVM
+241 EDERYTKLIGKDVM
-255 MPIMNRRIPIVADAI
+255 LPIMNRRIPIVADAI
-270 VDRAFGTGAVKVTPS
+270 VDKAFGTGAVKVTPS

-295 RHNLKLINILN
+295 RHNLKLITILN

-311 NENAGQCKGMD
+311 NENAGRCKGMD

-331 EELERLGLLI
+331 EELERLGLLM

-427 DCGEMIVAVD
+427 DCGDMIVAMG
-437 APKTCPKCQSTK
+437 APKTCPKCHSTK

-501 RMIMMGIENTGQIPF
+501 RMIMMGIENTGEIPF

-539 VTDPLKVINQIGADA
+539 VTDPLKVIDQIGADA

-592 VIKSVPASEKIDLK
+592 VIKSIPAEKIDLK

-623 SRTETTVNTMMADF
+623 SRTEDTVNTMMADF

-715 KTVSIMIARYPKAN
+715 KTESIMVAKYPKAD
-729 KDDIDTEA
+729 KDDINTEA

-765 IAAEVY
+765 IAADVY
-771 SGKLT
+771 SGKL
-776 AVVTPYSSAIQ
+776 AAAITPYSAAIQ

-798 DNRLSDTLGEKFAVA
+798 DNRLSEALGEKFAVA

-825 SMIDVAVER
+825 SMIDIAVER
-834 EKIQKEI
+834 DKIQKEI

-869 TKEKERL
+869 AKEKERL
-876 VERKERVARL
+876 VERKERAARL

>member
-1 MTDTSLTEQEM
+1 MTDTPLIEQEM

-54 VTGELHMGHALT
+54 VTGDLHMGHALV
-66 AAVEDAMTRWHRMKG
+66 AALEDTMIRWHRMQG

-97 QVVVERLLAKE
+97 QVVVERVLAKE
-108 GTNRYQV
+108 GTNRYKI
-115 GREKFLERI
+115 GREKFLERM
-124 WQWTNDCR
+124 WEWTNQCR
-132 TRIGQQHRRLGTSC
+132 SNIGMQHRRLGTSC

-156 SGPSLAVRHTFVN
+156 PGPSLAVRTTFVN

-189 STALSDLE
+189 STTLSDLE

-215 DGDGFLIV
+215 DGGGFLIV

-241 EDERYTNLIGKDVM
+241 EDERYTNIIGKEIM
-255 MPIMNRRIPIVADAI
+255 LPIMNRRIPIVGDTI
-270 VDRAFGTGAVKVTPS
+270 VDKAFGTGAVKVTPS

-295 RHNLKLINILN
+295 RQKLPLINLLN

-311 NENAGQCKGMD
+311 NENAGPCKGMD

-331 EELERLGLLI
+331 EEMERLGLLV

-354 RCSTVIEPLA
+354 RCATLIEPMA
-364 SLQWFVK
+364 STQWFVS

-382 VKNGQIQIIP
+382 VKNGKIQIIP
-392 EHFIKVYLNWMENI
+392 DHFTKVYLNWMENI
-406 RDWCISRQLWWGHRI
+406 RDWCVSRQLWWGQRI
-421 PAWYCK
+421 PAYYCQ
-427 DCGEMIVAVD
+427 DCGETIVAVD
-437 APKTCPKCQSTK
+437 APKTCPKCHSTK
-449 VEQDPDVLDTWFSS
+449 IEQDMDVLDTWFSS

-472 WPNDTEDFRYFYP
+472 WPEDTADFRYFYP

-491 AYDIL
+491 GYDIL

-501 RMIMMGIENTGQIPF
+501 RMIMMGIENTGEIPF

-524 IRDEKGE
+524 IRDEKGD

-539 VTDPLKVINQIGADA
+539 VIDPLKVIDQIGADA
-554 LRFAVVTGNAAGNDS
+554 LRFAVMNGNGPGNDS
-569 KMSPVKLEAGRNFA
+569 KMSPIKLEAGRNFA

-592 VIKSVPASEKIDLK
+592 VIKSIPDDKINLK
-606 IHKELLTVE
+606 INKESLTIE

-623 SRTETTVNTMMADF
+623 SRTEATVDKLMSDF
-637 QFGEALSTIYDFL
+637 QFGEALSAIYDFL
-650 WSEYCDWYIE
+650 WNEYCDWYIE
-660 LAKIRL
+660 LAKVRL
-666 NPENKEAVSPLP
+666 NPENKDAVTPLP
-678 VLVNVLETALRLL
+678 VLINVLETALRLL
-691 HPFMPFITEELWQNL
+691 HPFMPFVTEELWQNL
-706 KNHLPAKWQ
+706 RSRLPAKWQ
-715 KTVSIMIARYPKAN
+715 KTESIMIAKYPKADN
-729 KDDIDTEA
+729 DAVDTEA

-742 AVIDIT
+742 SVIDIT

-765 IAAEVY
+765 IAADIY

-776 AVVTPYSSAIQ
+776 AAITPYASAIQ
-787 SLAKAKPLEFK
+787 SLAKVKPLEFK
-798 DNRLSDTLGEKFAVA
+798 DGRLTGAQSEKFAVA
-813 VLKEADVVVPMA
+813 VLKEADVIVPMA
-825 SMIDVAVER
+825 SMIDLAVER
-834 EKIQKEI
+834 EKILKEI

-847 VIRLE
+847 VARLEIRLQ
-852 ARLKDEAF
+852 DEAF
-860 LSKAPAAVV
+860 LSKAPAPVV
-869 TKEKERL
+869 AKEKERL
-876 VERKERVARL
+876 VERKERAARL

>member
-1 MTDTSLTEQEM
+1 MTDTPLIEQEM
-12 PKAYDPK
+12 PKTYDPK

-31 KEYFKPVINPKK
+31 KDYFKPVINAKK

-54 VTGELHMGHALT
+54 VTGDLHMGHALT
-66 AAVEDAMTRWHRMKG
+66 AAVEDAMTRWHRMQG

-108 GTNRYQV
+108 GTTRYKI
-115 GREKFLERI
+115 GREKFLERM
-124 WQWTNDCR
+124 WEWTNQCR
-132 TRIGQQHRRLGTSC
+132 SNIGMQHRRLGTSC

-156 SGPSLAVRHTFVN
+156 PGPSLAVRTTFVN

-189 STALSDLE
+189 STTLSDLE
-197 VDHKDLNGHLWHL
+197 VDHKDLHGHLWHL

-215 DGDGFLIV
+215 DGGGFLIV

-241 EDERYTNLIGKDVM
+241 EDERYINIIGKEIM
-255 MPIMNRRIPIVADAI
+255 LPIMNRRIPIVGDAI
-270 VDRAFGTGAVKVTPS
+270 VDKAFGTGAVKVTPS

-295 RHNLKLINILN
+295 RQKLPLINLLN

-311 NENAGQCKGMD
+311 NENAGPCKGMD
-322 RFACRKWVV
+322 RVACRKWVV
-331 EELERLGLLI
+331 EEMERLGLLV

-354 RCSTVIEPLA
+354 RCATLIEPMA
-364 SLQWFVK
+364 STQWFVR

-382 VKNGQIQIIP
+382 VKTGKIQILP
-392 EHFIKVYLNWMENI
+392 DHFTKVYLNWMENI
-406 RDWCISRQLWWGHRI
+406 RDWCVSRQLWWGQRI
-421 PAWYCK
+421 PAYYCQE
-427 DCGEMIVAVD
+427 CGETIVAVD
-437 APKTCPKCQSTK
+437 APKTCPKCNSTK
-449 VEQDPDVLDTWFSS
+449 IEQDTDVLDTWFSS

-472 WPNDTEDFRYFYP
+472 WPEDTADFRYFYP

-491 AYDIL
+491 GYDIL

-501 RMIMMGIENTGQIPF
+501 RMIMLGIENTGEVPF

-539 VTDPLKVINQIGADA
+539 VVDPLKVIDQIGADA
-554 LRFAVVTGNAAGNDS
+554 LRYAVVSGNAPGNDS
-569 KMSPVKLEAGRNFA
+569 KMSPIKLEAGRNFA

-592 VIKSVPASEKIDLK
+592 VIKSIPNEKIDLK
-606 IHKELLTVE
+606 IRQELLTVE

-623 SRTETTVNTMMADF
+623 SRTETTVDKMMSDF
-637 QFGEALSTIYDFL
+637 QFGEALSAIYDFL
-650 WSEYCDWYIE
+650 WNEYCDWYIE
-660 LAKIRL
+660 LAKVRL

-678 VLVNVLETALRLL
+678 VLINVLETALRLL
-691 HPFMPFITEELWQNL
+691 HPFMPFVTEELWQNL
-706 KNHLPAKWQ
+706 KSRLPAEWQ
-715 KTVSIMIARYPKAN
+715 KTESIMIAKYPQAD
-729 KDDIDTEA
+729 KDAVDTGA

-742 AVIDIT
+742 SVIDIT

-760 ESTKW
+760 DPTKW
-765 IAAEVY
+765 IAADIY
-771 SGKLT
+771 SGKL
-776 AVVTPYSSAIQ
+776 AAAIIPYASAIQ
-787 SLAKAKPLEFK
+787 SLAKVKPLEFK
-798 DNRLSDTLGEKFAVA
+798 DGRVTGAQSEKFAVA
-813 VLKEADVVVPMA
+813 VLKEADVIVPMA
-825 SMIDVAVER
+825 SMIDLAVER
-834 EKIQKEI
+834 EKILKEI

-847 VIRLE
+847 VARLEIRLQ
-852 ARLKDEAF
+852 DEAF
-860 LSKAPAAVV
+860 LSKAPAPVV
-869 TKEKERL
+869 AKEKERL
-876 VERKERVARL
+876 VERKERAARL